1 MSTER
6 LKKIEKI
13 IRKITSDFIS
23 KELPDEDNIF
33 GIINISEVILSSDYS
48 YVDIKV
54 SSFVKQDLLTKTL
67 AKSAYIIQKHIWK
80 EIWLRKSPKV
90 RFRYDDTW
98 RTGAEI
104 NTVISWID
112 KEIKN
117 LESKNSD

>member
-13 IRKITSDFIS
+13 IRNITSDFIS

-67 AKSAYIIQKHIWK
+67 AKSAYIIQRHI
-80 EIWLRKSPKV
+80 
-90 RFRYDDTW
+90 
-98 RTGAEI
+98 
-104 NTVISWID
+104 
-112 KEIKN
+112 
-117 LESKNSD
+117 